1 MNFADTT
8 TLAEIQIARAEQA
21 PGWDAGDAHDLR
33 PRSEQ
38 EPHQHSD
45 LTAARAEHQPA
56 DPARIDA
63 DTVRALVRADE
74 ACRAAQLVVDRLHE
88 VIDSLPRNRVDKRDA
103 RFAATQAGYYLDD
116 CLRALDVLAGEA
128 GS

>member
-1 MNFADTT
+1 MSLIQGCLSRTATT
-8 TLAEIQIARAEQA
+8 A
-21 PGWDAGDAHDLR
+21 
-33 PRSEQ
+33 
-38 EPHQHSD
+38 SD
-45 LTAARAEHQPA
+45 LQSARAEHQQA

-63 DTVRALVRADE
+63 DTIRTITRADE

-103 RFAATQAGYYLDD
+103 RFAVTQAAYYLDD
-116 CLRALDVLAGEA
+116 CLRAIDQLTEEA

>member
-1 MNFADTT
+1 MSLIQGALSRTATTAADM
-8 TLAEIQIARAEQA
+8 E
-21 PGWDAGDAHDLR
+21 
-33 PRSEQ
+33 S
-38 EPHQHSD
+38 
-45 LTAARAEHQPA
+45 ARAEHQPA

-63 DTVRALVRADE
+63 DTIRTITRADE

-116 CLRALDVLAGEA
+116 CLRALDALTGEI
-128 GS
+128 GG

>member
-1 MNFADTT
+1 MSLIKGCLSRTATTAAD
-8 TLAEIQIARAEQA
+8 LA
-21 PGWDAGDAHDLR
+21 
-33 PRSEQ
+33 S
-38 EPHQHSD
+38 
-45 LTAARAEHQPA
+45 ARAEHQPA

-63 DTVRALVRADE
+63 DTIRTITRADE
-74 ACRAAQLVVDRLHE
+74 ACRAAQSLTDRLHE

-116 CLRALDVLAGEA
+116 CLRAIDQLTEEA

>member
-1 MNFADTT
+1 MTPDSLTRTATTDADMY
-8 TLAEIQIARAEQA
+8 
-21 PGWDAGDAHDLR
+21 
-33 PRSEQ
+33 
-38 EPHQHSD
+38 
-45 LTAARAEHQPA
+45 AARAEHQPA

-63 DTVRALVRADE
+63 DTVRTLVRADE

-88 VIDSLPRNRVDKRDA
+88 VIDSLPRNRIDKRDA

-116 CLRALDVLAGEA
+116 CLRALDALTGEI